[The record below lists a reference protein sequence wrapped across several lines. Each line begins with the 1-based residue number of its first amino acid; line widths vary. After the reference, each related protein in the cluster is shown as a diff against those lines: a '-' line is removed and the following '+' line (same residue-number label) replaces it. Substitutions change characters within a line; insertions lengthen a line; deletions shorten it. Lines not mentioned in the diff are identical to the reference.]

1 VTLKIHIDEAKAKEI
16 HLSLDLSEYSH
27 AELSAAD
34 AWLKE
39 YAIAKL
45 AQYLRTVKTS
55 RSLKD
60 YIMLMVRTNYGS
72 VETDEF
78 LAEHGCYPEWVEY
91 SKL

>member
-1 VTLKIHIDEAKAKEI
+1 MQTNIMDEARAKEI
-16 HLSLDLSEYSH
+16 HLAMDLSEYSH
-27 AELSAAD
+27 EELSAAD
-34 AWLKE
+34 AWLKA
-39 YAIAKL
+39 YAIVKL
-45 AQYLRTVKTS
+45 EQYLKTVKTS

-60 YIMLMVRTNYGS
+60 YIMLMVRTHYGS